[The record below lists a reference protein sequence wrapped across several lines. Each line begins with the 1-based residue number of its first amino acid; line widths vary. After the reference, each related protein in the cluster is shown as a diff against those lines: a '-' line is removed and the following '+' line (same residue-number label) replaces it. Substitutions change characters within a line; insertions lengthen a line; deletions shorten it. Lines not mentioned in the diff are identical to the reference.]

1 MSRDKLP
8 EALIPAVGVLGVAA
22 LAAGSAFGWADA
34 LWLCWFGL
42 FALLEGNAL
51 LNEAEGDTLSEKTR
65 QWMRTKTPAGRF
77 GFLALLGTAC
87 TWYAVHILG

>member
-8 EALIPAVGVLGVAA
+8 VALIPAVGVAAAAA
-22 LAAGSAFGWADA
+22 LAVGPAFGWADA
-34 LWLCWFGL
+34 AWLLWLGL
-42 FALLEGNAL
+42 FAVLEGNAIA
-51 LNEAEGDTLSEKTR
+51 NETEGDTLSEKTR